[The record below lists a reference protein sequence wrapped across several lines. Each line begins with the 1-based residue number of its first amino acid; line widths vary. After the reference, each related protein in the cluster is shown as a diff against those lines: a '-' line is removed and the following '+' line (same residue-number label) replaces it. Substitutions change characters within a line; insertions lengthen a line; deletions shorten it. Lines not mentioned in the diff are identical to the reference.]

1 MLPPE
6 SEAAPFF
13 GSWRRIYLAVVI
25 YLAAIIA
32 ALAAFTAFFRL

>member
-13 GSWRRIYLAVVI
+13 GSWTRIYLAVIAYLVCVI
-25 YLAAIIA
+25 V
-32 ALAAFTAFFRL
+32 ALSLFTAAFRI

>member
-13 GSWRRIYLAVVI
+13 GSWTRIYLAVFV
-25 YLAAIIA
+25 YLVVIIA
-32 ALAAFTAFFRL
+32 ALAAFTAYFRL